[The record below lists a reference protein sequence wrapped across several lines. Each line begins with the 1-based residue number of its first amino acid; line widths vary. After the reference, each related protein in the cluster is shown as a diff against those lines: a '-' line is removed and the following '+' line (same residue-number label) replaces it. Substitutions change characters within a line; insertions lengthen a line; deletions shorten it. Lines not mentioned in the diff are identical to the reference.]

1 MPPITARL
9 LDPTFEAIPD
19 PFYGYDKRQ
28 EPLPDRLY
36 LPCGID
42 PGKKECGV
50 AFLHPL
56 PAHDEVLAHKTI
68 RNCHLEDAQWLLA
81 SGNKLADPFGATPAY
96 VFESTN
102 NLWRPLWRFVQ
113 SQGGVTATVAGRQ
126 TAHSRST
133 KTRKAQNDFID
144 AKNIAKVFKDGYS
157 HASRSPKEPIA
168 SLREYER
175 LHLFV
180 TEFAVAIQNRMNN
193 IRFDIFPEFDGLFCQ
208 DKTLATTLAL
218 MRSELVHPQKL
229 LAASPEA
236 LFDLV
241 HQASHGKLGDERVQA
256 ILRAAEN
263 TFALP
268 YAVEGFSFGLKLLAD
283 IYAYLEEVILP
294 ALKERIVDCLARVP
308 FQHYLDEIPY
318 FGPIVI
324 GTLLGELG
332 DPAWFPTVDSV
343 VAWFGLD
350 PAVSESCHQP
360 SGPSHLTK
368 RGTKYGRRMMWL
380 VARNWAQYR
389 PEGRDFFKRQV
400 YAYHR
405 SYDAGIVMLAAKLLR
420 AAYAMLRDGS
430 HFDLDKLF

>member
-1 MPPITARL
+1 
-9 LDPTFEAIPD
+9 
-19 PFYGYDKRQ
+19 
-28 EPLPDRLY
+28 
-36 LPCGID
+36 
-42 PGKKECGV
+42 
-50 AFLHPL
+50 
-56 PAHDEVLAHKTI
+56 LAHKTI

-193 IRFDIFPEFDGLFCQ
+193 IRFDIFPEFDGLFCK

>member
-1 MPPITARL
+1 MPPITASL

-102 NLWRPLWRFVQ
+102 NLWRPLWRFIQ

-193 IRFDIFPEFDGLFCQ
+193 IRFDIFPEFDGLFCK

-256 ILRAAEN
+256 IL
-263 TFALP
+263 
-268 YAVEGFSFGLKLLAD
+268 
-283 IYAYLEEVILP
+283 
-294 ALKERIVDCLARVP
+294 
-308 FQHYLDEIPY
+308 
-318 FGPIVI
+318 
-324 GTLLGELG
+324 
-332 DPAWFPTVDSV
+332 
-343 VAWFGLD
+343 
-350 PAVSESCHQP
+350 
-360 SGPSHLTK
+360 
-368 RGTKYGRRMMWL
+368 
-380 VARNWAQYR
+380 
-389 PEGRDFFKRQV
+389 
-400 YAYHR
+400 
-405 SYDAGIVMLAAKLLR
+405 LAA
-420 AAYAMLRDGS
+420 
-430 HFDLDKLF
+430 